1 VLDQLQWC
9 WSANGVY
16 SSRSAYAV
24 LLSEQAAVP
33 LTNVGSFVA
42 SAPAE
47 MLDRD
52 HRCHRELQV
61 DNSCALCSQE
71 PELIDHLMVRCL
83 FSRGKCGS
91 WPCGMADG
99 SPWRLPRKAPLLPG
113 GWKAESMSSRREGM
127 CSDSLMIG
135 VAWAIWLQRNE
146 RCFTRSCNPP
156 ASVALEA

>member
-16 SSRSAYAV
+16 SSCSAYAV

-83 FSRGKCGS
+83 FSREV
-91 WPCGMADG
+91 WFLAL
-99 SPWRLPRKAPLLPG
+99 WHG
-113 GWKAESMSSRREGM
+113 GWESMAPIAESSF
-127 CSDSLMIG
+127 
-135 VAWAIWLQRNE
+135 VAWWVEGRKHVVKERRNV
-146 RCFTRSCNPP
+146 F
-156 ASVALEA
+156 